1 MPVDKELI
9 RKALDHFENDEYTE
23 AQDILKKEI
32 GRHRDEWLDDK
43 LELGGDK
50 EPEGKTDDE
59 PEDSVDDKTGDDAD
73 DDAADDKEE

>member
-32 GRHRDEWLDDK
+32 ARHRDEWLDDK
-43 LELGGDK
+43 LELGDK

-59 PEDSVDDKTGDDAD
+59 PEASIEDKTDDAAAD
-73 DDAADDKEE
+73 DDAGEKEE

>member
-32 GRHRDEWLDDK
+32 AKQRDEWLDDK

-50 EPEGKTDDE
+50 EPEDKTEDE
-59 PEDSVDDKTGDDAD
+59 PEASIDNKTADAD
-73 DDAADDKEE
+73 DDAAEEEE